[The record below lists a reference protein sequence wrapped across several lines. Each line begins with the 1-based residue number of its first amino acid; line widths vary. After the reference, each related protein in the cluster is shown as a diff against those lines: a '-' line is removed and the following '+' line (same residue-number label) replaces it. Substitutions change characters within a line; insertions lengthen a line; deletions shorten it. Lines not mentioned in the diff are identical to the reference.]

1 MKEEKYCVKISQESD
16 VIFRKHGQFTHLQ
29 KFRLPI
35 LLPTEPMLQEENS
48 PLVDISISDSPKETK
63 EGRTGGQEVVLCIDN
78 MITFQL
84 C

>member
-1 MKEEKYCVKISQESD
+1 MKEEKYCVKISQESN
-16 VIFRKHGQFTHLQ
+16 VIFRKQTHLQ
-29 KFRLPI
+29 KFRLSI

-78 MITFQL
+78 MITSQL